1 MLPKLPEIFVPTTDK
16 RRLVAAANDA
26 GTNKLSIAGFLRA
39 ELRRA
44 HFCDL
49 TAFPAQTVVMN
60 GDVTYRIDWGA
71 ESPPCRLVY
80 PEEFSGN
87 DNEISLHS
95 PLGVALLGLHVGDRM
110 PFFTPDH
117 AFRLVTAVRAN
128 PAKVVSASSA
138 DISEQAPPGRKG

>member
-26 GTNKLSIAGFLRA
+26 GTNKLSIAGFLHA
-39 ELRRA
+39 EIRRA

-60 GDVTYRIDWGA
+60 GDITYRIDWGA

-80 PEEFSGN
+80 PEEFIGN

-117 AFRLVTAVRAN
+117 AFRLVTAVRAD
-128 PAKVVSASSA
+128 PAKAVTALSV
-138 DISEQAPPGRKG
+138 DISAQASPGRNG